1 MFMTPPAAG
10 MNLITMRLSGVTFIV
25 MAPLAAYGRQMA
37 GLKSIASGA
46 MIFVGITTGV
56 GKMRDIDNPILWHEA
71 EAMFI
76 RDILPDLIIQ
86 ETKWQGGK
94 WQHADECLR
103 SEEWNNWTDS
113 LCKSGRISDWQYE
126 NWSHP
131 SVCDG

>member
-1 MFMTPPAAG
+1 MTHPAAG
-10 MNLITMRLSGVTFIV
+10 TSLTIMRLNGVTFIT
-25 MAPLAAYGRQMA
+25 MAALAVSGRVMA
-37 GLKSIASGA
+37 GLKSIANGA
-46 MIFVGITTGV
+46 MIFVGTTTGV

-86 ETKWQGGK
+86 EAKWQGGK

-103 SEEWNNWTDS
+103 SEEWSNWTDG
-113 LCKSGRISDWQYE
+113 LCKSGQISDWQYE